1 MTDQIAEL
9 AERARD
15 DLSTTSDL
23 EALEA
28 WRLKYLGRRGELT
41 QVLRSIGQLSD
52 AERRATGQAANKA
65 RDELNE
71 ALETRQQQLQ
81 PATSGDAVDVT
92 MPGYPLRIG
101 SLHPLT
107 RVMRDIRRALA
118 PLGFRAIGGPEVE
131 TDHYNFE
138 LLNIPADHPARD
150 MWDTFHV
157 DDPARPG
164 ELLLRTHTSPV
175 QARVMETMRP
185 PVRVIVPGKVYRY
198 EDRDASHESEFYQVE
213 GLAVDEHITMADL
226 RGTLTYLVR
235 SLFGPERRL
244 RIRASYFPF
253 TEPSAEAEMSCH
265 VCDGSGCGTC
275 GGNGWIEI
283 LGAGMVHPRVLVGV
297 GYDPDQFQG
306 FAFGMGVERI
316 AMLKYGVPDIRM
328 FYNND
333 LRMLRQFR

>member
-1 MTDQIAEL
+1 MTNQITEL
-9 AERARD
+9 VRHAQD
-15 DLSTTSDL
+15 DLAASTDL
-23 EALEA
+23 DSLEA

-52 AERRATGQAANKA
+52 EARRATGLAANKA
-65 RDELNE
+65 RDELNA
-71 ALETRQQQLQ
+71 ALEMRHRALQ
-81 PATSGDAVDVT
+81 PGAGVDAVDVT
-92 MPGYPLRIG
+92 MPGYPPRIG
-101 SLHPLT
+101 SIHPIT
-107 RVMRDIRRALA
+107 RVMRDIRQALA
-118 PLGFRAIGGPEVE
+118 PLGFRAVGGPEVE

-175 QARVMETMRP
+175 QARVMETMQP

-198 EDRDASHESEFYQVE
+198 EDRDASHESEFHQVE

-235 SLFGPERRL
+235 ALFGPERQL

-265 VCDGSGCGTC
+265 VCDGSGCRTC
-275 GGNGWIEI
+275 GGNGWVEI
-283 LGAGMVHPRVLVGV
+283 LGAGMVHPRVLAGV
-297 GYDPDQFQG
+297 GYDPDVYQG

-316 AMLKYGVPDIRM
+316 AMLKYNVPDVRM
-328 FYNND
+328 FYDND
-333 LRMLRQFR
+333 LRMLRQLR

>member
-1 MTDQIAEL
+1 MTTQLTDLVQ
-9 AERARD
+9 RAQD
-15 DLSTTSDL
+15 DLTASPDL
-23 EALEA
+23 DSLEA

-41 QVLRSIGQLSD
+41 QVLRSIGHLSD
-52 AERRATGQAANKA
+52 DERRATGQAANKA
-65 RDELNE
+65 RDELNA
-71 ALETRQQQLQ
+71 ALEMRHSALQ
-81 PATSGDAVDVT
+81 PGAGVDAIDVT
-92 MPGYPLRIG
+92 MPGYPPRIG
-101 SLHPLT
+101 SIHPIT
-107 RVMRDIRRALA
+107 RVMRDIRQALA
-118 PLGFRAIGGPEVE
+118 PLGFRAVGGPEVE

-175 QARVMETMRP
+175 QARVMETMQP

-198 EDRDASHESEFYQVE
+198 EDRDASHESEFHQVE
-213 GLAVDEHITMADL
+213 GLAVDKHITMADL

-235 SLFGPERRL
+235 ALFGAERQL

-265 VCDGSGCGTC
+265 VCDGSGCRTC

-283 LGAGMVHPRVLVGV
+283 LGAGMVHPRVLAGV
-297 GYDPDQFQG
+297 GYDPDLHQG

-316 AMLKYGVPDIRM
+316 AMLKYGVPDVRM
-328 FYNND
+328 FYDND
-333 LRMLRQFR
+333 LRMLRQLR